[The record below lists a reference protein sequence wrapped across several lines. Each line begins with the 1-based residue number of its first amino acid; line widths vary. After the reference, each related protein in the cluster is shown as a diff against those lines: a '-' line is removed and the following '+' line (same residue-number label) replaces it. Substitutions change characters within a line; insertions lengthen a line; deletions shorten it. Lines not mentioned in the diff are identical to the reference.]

1 MKQIYYLLLP
11 LLLMLAA
18 CKKDSVDGSSIKNF
32 QSSVNDMASS
42 LTTLEQTKFNEA
54 LYILKTYAV
63 EGEGDLPRLEALAKL
78 IDQKKVPEIF
88 ALADETAKK
97 HNIEWESTGPPSLG
111 DMDIFQ
117 NITASER
124 DYNDITA
131 SSLDILVKPMELDSL
146 GGARALRI
154 IPKLMDDK
162 GNPVEFSNAA
172 LQTTMEI
179 YSNGNKLLTSK
190 NVMTGNDFKG
200 FYLKLTSLPADKIVD
215 SSIDI
220 KVSVKTTKK
229 AYQLMKAGVS
239 INSRALKPASVSEE
253 TPAEAP
259 ENTTPKE
266 EQPEK
271 PVNIEKPEVVI
282 NKFLNNIGSQNLKAA
297 YDASDNPIWGSYDK
311 FSNPNSGFGTVKNL
325 NIKSVSTKSATDK
338 KAAVDAV
345 YQVTDKDGNT
355 TLLNVSYGLKRSENG
370 WKISSYKINS
380 SEKQK
385 N

>member
-88 ALADETAKK
+88 ALADKTAKK

-200 FYLKLTSLPADKIVD
+200 FYLKLTSLPTDKIVD

-229 AYQLMKAGVS
+229 TYQLMKAGVS

-297 YDASDNPIWGSYDK
+297 YDVSDNPSWGSYDK

>member
-42 LTTLEQTKFNEA
+42 LTTLEQIKFNEA

-154 IPKLMDDK
+154 IPKLMDDNK
-162 GNPVEFSNAA
+162 NPVEFSNAA

-215 SSIDI
+215 SSIDV

-229 AYQLMKAGVS
+229 TYQLMKAGVS
-239 INSRALKPASVSEE
+239 INSRALKPAYVSEE

-282 NKFLNNIGSQNLKAA
+282 NKFLNNIGSQNLRAA
-297 YDASDNPIWGSYDK
+297 YDVSDNPSWGSYDK

-325 NIKSVSTKSATDK
+325 NIKSVSTKSVTDK

>member
-97 HNIEWESTGPPSLG
+97 HNIEWESIGPPSLG

-172 LQTTMEI
+172 LQTTMEV

-229 AYQLMKAGVS
+229 TYQLMKAGVS

-297 YDASDNPIWGSYDK
+297 YDVSDNPSWGSYDK

>member
-11 LLLMLAA
+11 LLLMLVA

-172 LQTTMEI
+172 LQTTMEV

-220 KVSVKTTKK
+220 KVSIKTTKK
-229 AYQLMKAGVS
+229 TYQLMKAGVS

-253 TPAEAP
+253 TPAETP

-266 EQPEK
+266 EQQEK
-271 PVNIEKPEVVI
+271 TVNIEKPEVVI

-297 YDASDNPIWGSYDK
+297 YDVSDNPSWGSYDK

-325 NIKSVSTKSATDK
+325 NIKSVSTKSVTDK

-385 N
+385 S

>member
-162 GNPVEFSNAA
+162 GNPVEFSNAV

-179 YSNGNKLLTSK
+179 YSNGNKLITSK
-190 NVMTGNDFKG
+190 NIMTGSDFKG

-220 KVSVKTTKK
+220 KVSIKTTKK
-229 AYQLMKAGVS
+229 TYQLMKAGVS

-253 TPAEAP
+253 IPVETP
-259 ENTTPKE
+259 ENATPKK

-297 YDASDNPIWGSYDK
+297 YDASDNPSWGSYDK
-311 FSNPNSGFGTVKNL
+311 FSNSTTGFGAVKSVEVKN
-325 NIKSVSTKSATDK
+325 ISVKSSSD
-338 KAAVDAV
+338 KAASVNAV
-345 YQVTDKDGNT
+345 YQIVDKEGKSIM
-355 TLLNVSYGLKRSENG
+355 LNVSYGLKQVDDS
-370 WKISSYKINS
+370 WKISSYKVNS
-380 SEKQK
+380 SEKK
-385 N
+385 

>member
-154 IPKLMDDK
+154 IPKLIDDNK
-162 GNPVEFSNAA
+162 NPVEFSNAA
-172 LQTTMEI
+172 LQTTMEV

-229 AYQLMKAGVS
+229 TYQLMKAGVS

-297 YDASDNPIWGSYDK
+297 YDVSDNPSWGSYDK

-325 NIKSVSTKSATDK
+325 NIKSVSTKSVTDK

>member
-146 GGARALRI
+146 GSARALRI

-179 YSNGNKLLTSK
+179 YSNGNKLITSK
-190 NVMTGNDFKG
+190 NIMTGNDFKG

-229 AYQLMKAGVS
+229 TYQLMKAGVS
-239 INSRALKPASVSEE
+239 INSRALKPASVPEE
-253 TPAEAP
+253 TPVETP
-259 ENTTPKE
+259 ENATPKE

-297 YDASDNPIWGSYDK
+297 YDVSDNPSWGSYDK

-370 WKISSYKINS
+370 WKILSYKINS

>member
-11 LLLMLAA
+11 LLLMLVA

-172 LQTTMEI
+172 LQTTMEV

-220 KVSVKTTKK
+220 KVSIKTTKK
-229 AYQLMKAGVS
+229 TYQLMKAGVS

-253 TPAEAP
+253 TPAETP

-266 EQPEK
+266 EQQEK
-271 PVNIEKPEVVI
+271 TVNIEKPEVVI

-297 YDASDNPIWGSYDK
+297 YDVSDNPSWGSYDK

-325 NIKSVSTKSATDK
+325 NIKSVSTKSVTDK

>member
-18 CKKDSVDGSSIKNF
+18 CKKDSVDSSSIKNF

-131 SSLDILVKPMELDSL
+131 SSLDILVKPVELDSL
-146 GGARALRI
+146 GSARALRI

-179 YSNGNKLLTSK
+179 YSNGNKLITSK

-229 AYQLMKAGVS
+229 TYQLMKAGVS

-271 PVNIEKPEVVI
+271 PVNTEKPEVVI
-282 NKFLNNIGSQNLKAA
+282 NKFLNNIGSQNLKVA
-297 YDASDNPIWGSYDK
+297 YDVSDNPSWGSYDK

>member
-146 GGARALRI
+146 GSARALRI

-172 LQTTMEI
+172 LQTTMEV

-220 KVSVKTTKK
+220 KVSIKTTKK
-229 AYQLMKAGVS
+229 TYQLMKAGVS
-239 INSRALKPASVSEE
+239 INSRALKLASVSEE
-253 TPAEAP
+253 TPAETP

-297 YDASDNPIWGSYDK
+297 YDVSDNPSWGSYDK

>member
-32 QSSVNDMASS
+32 QLSVNDMASS

-229 AYQLMKAGVS
+229 TYQLMKAGVS

-282 NKFLNNIGSQNLKAA
+282 NKFLNNIGSQNLKVA
-297 YDASDNPIWGSYDK
+297 YDVSDNPSWGSYDK

>member
-54 LYILKTYAV
+54 LYILKPYAV

-229 AYQLMKAGVS
+229 TYQLIKAGVS

-259 ENTTPKE
+259 ENATPKE

-297 YDASDNPIWGSYDK
+297 YDVSDNPNWGSYDK